1 MTSEDNAESTQ
12 PVFHGAPARPEPPA
26 GQDNKLNKALA
37 AGLVFG
43 IGSAAIAAALLY
55 TRRAKTKTPPAVI
68 PEPSD

>member
-1 MTSEDNAESTQ
+1 MTSDDDKESNQ

-26 GQDNKLNKALA
+26 GEDNKLNKALA
-37 AGLVFG
+37 AGLLFG

-55 TRRAKTKTPPAVI
+55 TRRAKPKTPPKIV